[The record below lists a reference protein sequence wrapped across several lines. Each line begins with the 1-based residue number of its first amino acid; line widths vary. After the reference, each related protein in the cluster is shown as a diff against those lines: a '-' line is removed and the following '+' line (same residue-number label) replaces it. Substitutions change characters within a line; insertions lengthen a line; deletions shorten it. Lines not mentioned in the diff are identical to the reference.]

1 MISVQTA
8 TKAVKTAPA
17 VRAIISKGVKMATV
31 MRVAA
36 RNALAIQSFKVISK
50 ALFFIPPP

>member
-1 MISVQTA
+1 
-8 TKAVKTAPA
+8 
-17 VRAIISKGVKMATV
+17 MATV

-50 ALFFIPPP
+50 ALFFMVFYFLYNNFY